1 MLRLSEMQAWIQ
13 WWLDIV
19 PTHKAMF
26 IFFQL
31 PEAIAFYQMW
41 FLKCVSGAVATASLK
56 TSDNC
61 KSLSQTSWINMLRME
76 LSNWSLPGGCFA
88 LTALS
93 LQATSPMIAFSA
105 TLLAWMGI
113 FTPKQ
118 FPTSNYETNASPHFI
133 SVSWHLFFVCLVVFL
148 PCLCF
153 LLILSNRGVYL
164 IFEPTDFSL
173 ASLLIFYLL
182 FLHTGQKRALKL
194 ELAKTSL
201 KKSKS
206 LCHTHPLD
214 SITTTLPYLLYTT
227 WLANPN
233 ISCIHIPHIF
243 PHALWSWAKGHSSIR
258 SQW

>member
-31 PEAIAFYQMW
+31 PEAIASYQMW

-113 FTPKQ
+113 FIPNQ

-153 LLILSNRGVYL
+153 LLILINRGVYL

-182 FLHTGQKRALKL
+182 FLHTGQKKSTETWTCKNILK
-194 ELAKTSL
+194 EVQK
-201 KKSKS
+201 
-206 LCHTHPLD
+206 PLPH
-214 SITTTLPYLLYTT
+214 SPLRFYNYNITLLVIYYLT
-227 WLANPN
+227 
-233 ISCIHIPHIF
+233 
-243 PHALWSWAKGHSSIR
+243 G
-258 SQW
+258 

>member
-113 FTPKQ
+113 FTPNQ

-153 LLILSNRGVYL
+153 LLILINRGVYL

-182 FLHTGQKRALKL
+182 FLHTGQKKSTETWTCKNILK
-194 ELAKTSL
+194 EVQK
-201 KKSKS
+201 
-206 LCHTHPLD
+206 PLPH
-214 SITTTLPYLLYTT
+214 SPLRFYNYNITLLVIYYLT
-227 WLANPN
+227 
-233 ISCIHIPHIF
+233 
-243 PHALWSWAKGHSSIR
+243 G
-258 SQW
+258 

>member
-1 MLRLSEMQAWIQ
+1 MQAWIQ

-113 FTPKQ
+113 FIPNQ

-153 LLILSNRGVYL
+153 LLILINRGVYL

-182 FLHTGQKRALKL
+182 FLHTGQKKSTETWTCKNILK
-194 ELAKTSL
+194 EVQK
-201 KKSKS
+201 
-206 LCHTHPLD
+206 PLPH
-214 SITTTLPYLLYTT
+214 SPLRFYNYNITLLVIYYLT
-227 WLANPN
+227 
-233 ISCIHIPHIF
+233 
-243 PHALWSWAKGHSSIR
+243 G
-258 SQW
+258 

>member
-113 FTPKQ
+113 FIPNQ

-153 LLILSNRGVYL
+153 LLILINRGVYL

-182 FLHTGQKRALKL
+182 FLHTGQKKSTETWTCKNILK
-194 ELAKTSL
+194 EVQK
-201 KKSKS
+201 
-206 LCHTHPLD
+206 PLPH
-214 SITTTLPYLLYTT
+214 SPLRFYNYNITLLVIYYLT
-227 WLANPN
+227 
-233 ISCIHIPHIF
+233 
-243 PHALWSWAKGHSSIR
+243 G
-258 SQW
+258 